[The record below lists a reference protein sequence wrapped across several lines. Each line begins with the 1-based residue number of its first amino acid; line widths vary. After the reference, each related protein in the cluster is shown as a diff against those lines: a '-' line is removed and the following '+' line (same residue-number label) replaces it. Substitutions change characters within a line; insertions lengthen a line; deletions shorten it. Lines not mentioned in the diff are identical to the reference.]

1 MILKRFPLLFLLAG
15 NWCEAQ
21 NLIPNG
27 SFEDYSGCPVNYSEI
42 DSALYWTTPTAIS
55 SSDYYNECATPGSN
69 VSVPDNGT
77 GYQEAYSGVAYS
89 GIYLIYPPSANYREY
104 LEVMLPDS
112 LHANTCYH
120 FEMVVNLTNT
130 CQYTT
135 DAIGAY
141 FSDTAITGLINFSPI
156 PLTPQVS
163 NSSMN
168 LLDTLNW
175 TLVSGEFL
183 ASGGEKYLII
193 GNFADDNNTPLYLTD
208 PSAPFDF
215 VYALVDNVLLVP
227 CKTTGMENIH
237 EPLVTFLPNPATRQL
252 HIHTG
257 STKPCTF
264 ILYDFSMKRILQ
276 QEVSN
281 NLVIDIHSLP
291 RGLYLYDLITAD
303 KRLMAGKIVLQ

>member
-1 MILKRFPLLFLLAG
+1 MILKIFPLLFLLAG
-15 NWCEAQ
+15 KWCEAQ
-21 NLIPNG
+21 NLILNG

-42 DSALYWTTPTAIS
+42 DSALFWTTPTVFS
-55 SSDYYNECATPGSN
+55 SSDYYNQCATPGSN
-69 VSVPDNGT
+69 VSVPDNGP

-89 GIYLIYPPSANYREY
+89 GIYLVYPPSANYREY

-141 FSDTAITGLINFSPI
+141 FSDTAITGLVNFLPI
-156 PLTPQVS
+156 PVTPQVS

-168 LLDTLNW
+168 LFDTLNW

-183 ASGGEKYLII
+183 AGGGEQYLII
-193 GNFADDNNTPLYLTD
+193 GNFADDNNTSLYLAD

-215 VYALVDNVLLVP
+215 VYALVDNVSLFP
-227 CKTTGMENIH
+227 CKTTGMENIDVS
-237 EPLVTFLPNPATRQL
+237 LVTVLPNPASGQL
-252 HIHTG
+252 NIHTG
-257 STKPCTF
+257 SDKSSTF
-264 ILYDFSMKRILQ
+264 ILYDFSLKKILQ
-276 QEVSN
+276 LEIIN
-281 NLVIDIHSLP
+281 DLIIDVQSLP
-291 RGLYLYDLITAD
+291 RGLYLYELSTSD
-303 KRLMAGKIVLQ
+303 KKLTAGKILLQ